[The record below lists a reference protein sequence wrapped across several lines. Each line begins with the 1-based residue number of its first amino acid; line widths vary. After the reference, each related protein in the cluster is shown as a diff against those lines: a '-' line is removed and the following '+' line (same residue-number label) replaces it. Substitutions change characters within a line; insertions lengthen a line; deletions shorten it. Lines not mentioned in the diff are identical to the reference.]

1 MKQDPFVL
9 ERNLQA
15 PADLVWQ
22 ALTDNSKMKEWYFDL
37 EQFEAEVGFE
47 FEFYGGTDQKKYLHH
62 CKITE
67 VIPGKKLTYSWSY
80 DGYAGESFVT
90 FELFPEGDSTRLKLT
105 HAGLET
111 FPADNPDFAK
121 ENFVAGW
128 NEIIGTSLK
137 KYVEKGN
144 SLQS

>member
-9 ERNLQA
+9 ERNLHA
-15 PADLVWQ
+15 PAELVWQ

-37 EQFEAEVGFE
+37 EQFKPEVGFE
-47 FEFYGGTDQKKYLHH
+47 FEFSAGSDEKKYLHR

-80 DGYAGESFVT
+80 KGYSGESFVT
-90 FELFPEGDSTRLKLT
+90 FELFPEGENTRLKLT

-111 FPADNPDFAK
+111 FPVDNPDFAK

-128 NEIIGTSLK
+128 TQIIGTSLK
-137 KYVEKGN
+137 EYVEKSN
-144 SLQS
+144 SLQP